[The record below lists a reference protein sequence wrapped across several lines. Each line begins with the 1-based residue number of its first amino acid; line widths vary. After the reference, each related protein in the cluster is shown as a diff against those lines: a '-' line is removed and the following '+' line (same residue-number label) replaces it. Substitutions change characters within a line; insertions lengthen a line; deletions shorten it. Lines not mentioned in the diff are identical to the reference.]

1 MPRDWWVLI
10 DKKAALREQH
20 GRLSKLMQERP
31 GCEVDRDRQ
40 HRYALD
46 NRRSIAGAV
55 YSRTDRE
62 LHDIEDADRFI
73 AEMEAKRRADFL
85 ARFEERRATAA

>member
-20 GRLSKLMQERP
+20 ARLSVLLQERP
-31 GCEVDRDRQ
+31 GCAVDRERQ
-40 HRYALD
+40 ERLAID
-46 NRRSIAGAV
+46 NRRSVAGAV

-73 AEMEAKRRADFL
+73 AEMEAKRREAFL
-85 ARFEERRATAA
+85 ARYEQRRAAAA